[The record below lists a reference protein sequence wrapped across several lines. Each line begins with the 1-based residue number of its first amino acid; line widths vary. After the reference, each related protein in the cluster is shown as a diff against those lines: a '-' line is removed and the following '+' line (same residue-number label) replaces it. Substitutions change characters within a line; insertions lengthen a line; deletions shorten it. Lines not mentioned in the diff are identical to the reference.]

1 MDQQK
6 KKSKTVIKIL
16 FVVLAILVLALIGA
30 IVYFSLSGDIFQPT
44 EEEETITCGC
54 YYIDPQVVDACGDKR
69 RAFKFNTAQ
78 GTQADCKATCSTSEL
93 STNLLYSTT
102 TQESYLTC
110 PVNQIPNTQCSAMQ
124 ITTESGLIVTGKIPP
139 DETITVTATFDSD
152 QYQNHEFLINNV
164 PTQPD
169 EINGSTITKT
179 ISDFGDNSTLQIV
192 AQAENNTGDIVSSIM
207 CDRLIEITTTAKA
220 GVSNLTIDTYTESGV
235 TKIRSAIISAGGL
248 QDTNTTIKFTFEDE
262 SLSMTDGFELDP
274 ERGRISITE
283 TELYDSEN
291 FSGTDS
297 FSLLDNYEGEE
308 DITVEV
314 IQDGNSLGTAT
325 ATIQLAEHTEENPNE
340 GSTNDNE
347 ETPDTNE
354 EVTESSFSV
363 AKESSESCIERVSPD
378 NTTTFTITVT
388 NNADSPDTIE
398 SIKDKLPLGFTY
410 VAGSSELNGDPIADS
425 VFVTTTNVGSS
436 QEIVWEPQDSWSI
449 TTSGTLT
456 ITFQATAG
464 SSAITGD
471 NLNEVIVTPTEIPAD
486 PSTLRAS
493 TELTVAQDCED
504 IQEETP
510 ETGIFDT
517 TLGRIA
523 VGISVILIGIIIY
536 NTNQG
541 NKLAH
546 MIINS
551 GAYKGAEMTSYKIF
565 NPKRYF
571 EEKILERRERKR

>member
-1 MDQQK
+1 
-6 KKSKTVIKIL
+6 
-16 FVVLAILVLALIGA
+16 
-30 IVYFSLSGDIFQPT
+30 
-44 EEEETITCGC
+44 
-54 YYIDPQVVDACGDKR
+54 
-69 RAFKFNTAQ
+69 
-78 GTQADCKATCSTSEL
+78 
-93 STNLLYSTT
+93 
-102 TQESYLTC
+102 
-110 PVNQIPNTQCSAMQ
+110 
-124 ITTESGLIVTGKIPP
+124 
-139 DETITVTATFDSD
+139 
-152 QYQNHEFLINNV
+152 
-164 PTQPD
+164 
-169 EINGSTITKT
+169 
-179 ISDFGDNSTLQIV
+179 
-192 AQAENNTGDIVSSIM
+192 M

-248 QDTNTTIKFTFEDE
+248 QDTDTTIKFTFEDE

-283 TELYDSEN
+283 TELYDSDN
-291 FSGTDS
+291 FSSTDS
-297 FSLLDNYEGEE
+297 LSLLDNYEGEE

-314 IQDGNSLGTAT
+314 IQEGNSLGTAT

-340 GSTNDNE
+340 GSTDDNE